1 MDQTWADLYTEALAG
16 FGGTP
21 LGKELEAELVEI
33 FEQRPEAVRL
43 AIADIGA
50 GFAAGRI
57 RSPWGALRAELARQE
72 ARTKVV
78 ATGNAE
84 RDKRIQQAEQYM
96 RAAGLYLASEDEVL
110 DDLFGERG
118 RLRAWSADDELR
130 ERMLEL
136 WRSLQPAAARV
147 EAEALERAE
156 NWKRGQAALRAP
168 LVPEVL
174 PIDWPPPPDRQQA
187 YAVSGSTMRPA

>member
-1 MDQTWADLYTEALAG
+1 MDQTWANLYAEALAS

-33 FEQRPEAVRL
+33 FEARPEAVRL
-43 AIADIGA
+43 AIADIA
-50 GFAAGRI
+50 GGYQAGRI

-78 ATGNAE
+78 VSGNAE

-96 RAAGLYLASEDEVL
+96 RAAGLYLASEDELL
-110 DDLFGERG
+110 DDLFGDGG
-118 RLRAWSADDELR
+118 RLRAWRDDGELR
-130 ERMLEL
+130 ERLLVL

-156 NWKRGQAALRAP
+156 SWKRGQAALKAP
-168 LVPEVL
+168 LVPGVP
-174 PIDWPPPPDRQQA
+174 PIDWPAPNTKSAQEGRSEA
-187 YAVSGSTMRPA
+187 YSGI